1 MTQRPS
7 LIHRLLP
14 HPGLAVFLIVVWMLL
29 LNSLSWGG
37 LVLAVV
43 LGLAVALMTSR
54 FWPGRPRLKYGPAL
68 WAFLAIVLW
77 DIVVASFK
85 VGWIVLTRRNR
96 DLRPG
101 WLVVPTDLRS
111 PEAVTVLAAT
121 ISLTPGTVSS
131 DISTD
136 GDAILVHILDVE
148 DPQAEVAGIKA
159 RYERR
164 LMRIFP

>member
-1 MTQRPS
+1 MIR
-7 LIHRLLP
+7 RLLP

-54 FWPGRPRLKYGPAL
+54 FWPGRPRLNFGPAL
-68 WAFLAIVLW
+68 WAYLALVLW
-77 DIVVASFK
+77 DIVIASFK